1 MRLLWTPTAMPP
13 LASSTC
19 CCVQAQVAE
28 KYSLALSSTLNLD
41 GTPTEPLYNAVRSP
55 LSCSPLVLHA
65 KAARQNLCGAAEAMN
80 CGFPAALQAMQ
91 STRSSL
97 MDNYD
102 YVMFGRIFK
111 YKDAPSQGQVRW
123 PPT

>member
-1 MRLLWTPTAMPP
+1 M
-13 LASSTC
+13 
-19 CCVQAQVAE
+19 QAQVAE

-41 GTPTEPLYNAVRSP
+41 GTPTEPLYNAARSP
-55 LSCSPLVLHA
+55 IFCSPLVLLA
-65 KAARQNLCGAAEAMN
+65 SVACQSLCGSAEAIL